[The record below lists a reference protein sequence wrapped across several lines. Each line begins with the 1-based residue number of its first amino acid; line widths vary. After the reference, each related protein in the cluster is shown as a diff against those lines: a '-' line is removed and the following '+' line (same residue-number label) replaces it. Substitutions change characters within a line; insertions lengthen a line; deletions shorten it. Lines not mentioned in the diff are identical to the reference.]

1 MPLRQCLKA
10 TPEGNHSHDI
20 KVRMSEKN
28 VSASQDGEALP
39 KGEPAAPARMAT
51 GIEGLDG
58 ILEGGLPANRLYLIE
73 GEPGAGKTTLALQ
86 FLMEGAR
93 RGETGLYV
101 TLSETQEELEAVAD
115 SHGWSLA
122 GLTIHELV
130 PSGDTLKPDSQ
141 YTIFHPSE
149 IELSETTNAVL
160 EEVERINPKRVVFD
174 SLSEMRLLARDPLR
188 YRRQILALKQYFIG
202 RQCTVLL
209 LDDKTS
215 ESHDLQLQSIVHGV
229 VSLEHLAIE
238 YGAARRRLRVVKLRG
253 SRFRGGYHDF
263 NLETGGIRIFP
274 RLVAAE
280 HRQRSVG
287 GEVSSDVPELDALLG
302 GGLTRGSST
311 LIIGP
316 AGSGKSTIGAQF
328 AAAAAARNEK
338 SAVFVFDEIT
348 EMYMTRAEGI
358 NTDIR
363 GYVDEGLIALQQVD
377 PAELAPGEFAHRV
390 IDAVERDSARV
401 VVIDSLNGYLNA
413 MPEERFLTIQMHE
426 LLTYLNQRGIVTLL
440 IMAQHGFLGT
450 SMVSPVDVSY
460 LADTVLMLRYFE
472 AEGAVRRALSV
483 IKKRAGAH
491 EDTIRELAITADG
504 LRVGQPLT
512 RFRGV
517 LTGVPSY
524 GVPSYDVASYGDP
537 PYGGTNKSLVEEA
550 DENA

>member
-1 MPLRQCLKA
+1 MA
-10 TPEGNHSHDI
+10 DNSYADAAISVTTI
-20 KVRMSEKN
+20 KNMSETKFSA
-28 VSASQDGEALP
+28 VSNGAGV
-39 KGEPAAPARMAT
+39 APARMTT
-51 GIEGLDG
+51 GVEGLDS
-58 ILEGGLPANRLYLIE
+58 ILEGGLPTNRLYLVE

-93 RGETGLYV
+93 HGETGLYV
-101 TLSETQEELEAVAD
+101 TLSETKEELESVAD

-122 GLTIHELV
+122 GLTIHELM

-149 IELSETTNAVL
+149 VELSETTNAVL
-160 EEVERINPKRVVFD
+160 QEVERINPKRVVFD
-174 SLSEMRLLARDPLR
+174 SLSEMRLLARDALR

-215 ESHDLQLQSIVHGV
+215 DEHDLQLQSIVHGV
-229 VSLEHLAIE
+229 LSLEHLAVE
-238 YGAARRRLRVVKLRG
+238 YGAARRRMRVIKLRG

-263 NLETGGIRIFP
+263 NLETGGIHIFP

-280 HRQRSVG
+280 HRQPSAG
-287 GEVSSDVPELDALLG
+287 GAVSSDVPALDSLLG
-302 GGLTRGSST
+302 GGLNRGSST
-311 LIIGP
+311 LVIGP
-316 AGSGKSTIGAQF
+316 AGSGKSTIGTQF
-328 AAAAAARNEK
+328 VAAAAKRGEK

-348 EMYMTRAEGI
+348 EMYLTRARGI

-363 GYVDEGLIALQQVD
+363 GAVAEGMIALQQCD
-377 PAELAPGEFAHRV
+377 PAELAPGEFAQRV
-390 IDAVERDSARV
+390 INAVEHHGARV

-491 EDTIRELAITADG
+491 EDTIRELAITSEG

-517 LTGVPSY
+517 LTGVPF
-524 GVPSYDVASYGDP
+524 YDSP
-537 PYGGTNKSLVEEA
+537 PYNDPAYINAKNTLVKEP
-550 DENA
+550 DDNV